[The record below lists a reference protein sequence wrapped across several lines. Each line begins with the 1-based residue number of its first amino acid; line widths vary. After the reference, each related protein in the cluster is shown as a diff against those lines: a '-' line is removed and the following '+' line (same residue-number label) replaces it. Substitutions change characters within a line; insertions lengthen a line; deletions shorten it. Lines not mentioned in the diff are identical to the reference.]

1 MEQKILTLGQFEN
14 GEKHKE
20 GIEIDHSLPA
30 QITTVNT
37 LADLLLTVSWCACV
51 YFLSLFIFIHFYM
64 FALCTG

>member
-1 MEQKILTLGQFEN
+1 MEQKIPTLGQFEN